1 MKLRIDYDKYTFR
14 IVDAFYM
21 LKNIP
26 FPYDVR
32 ISSSG
37 EGLHVR
43 KDGEYTYNDPLYR
56 MYDDPRRL
64 GMNRTRQRAGVSH
77 NILWNVKK
85 GIAAGAWFK
94 IENKV
99 DVLAFVCKLYD
110 TEINRKFYIP
120 FHHWSCEGQLPLI
133 KGGKTE
139 KWRKN

>member
-1 MKLRIDYDKYTFR
+1 MKLRIDYDKYTYR

-21 LKNIP
+21 LKSIP
-26 FPYDVR
+26 TPYDVR
-32 ISSSG
+32 ISASG

-94 IENKV
+94 IENIV
-99 DVLAFVCKLYD
+99 DILAFMCKLY
-110 TEINRKFYIP
+110 ENRKPYIP
-120 FHHWSCEGQLPLI
+120 LPPS
-133 KGGKTE
+133 KV
-139 KWRKN
+139 WR

>member
-1 MKLRIDYDKYTFR
+1 MKLHLDYDKFTYR

-37 EGLHVR
+37 EGLHIR
-43 KDGEYTYNDPLYR
+43 KDGNYTYNDPLYK

-64 GMNRTRQRAGVSH
+64 GMNRTRLHAGVSH

-85 GIAAGAWFK
+85 GIVAGAWFT
-94 IENKV
+94 IENIV
-99 DVLAFVCKLYD
+99 DIWAFMCKLY
-110 TEINRKFYIP
+110 ELRINRKSDISP
-120 FHHWSCEGQLPLI
+120 PPS
-133 KGGKTE
+133 KV
-139 KWRKN
+139 RR